1 MKNRMALYLGCV
13 ALCVLWMFGA
23 ASAQI
28 SQGGTPFSF
37 SRALSSAVPTA
48 TMTAVDAATLLAED
62 ALQPKEEALRFAAE
76 LPVNLNLKNSG
87 VWEALGNGDRIWRL
101 RISSPG
107 AYTIGLLYD
116 SWYLPKNGTLFIYND
131 DRSYVI
137 GAFTAFNNWHEGT
150 NITQPVKGDAITLEL
165 YETAAEFGQT
175 QLSIAQVNHDYRGL
189 FSRNERAIDAFG
201 SSGSCNNNINCPEG
215 AAWQNQKRG
224 VAMILSGGSRICS
237 GSLINNTAL
246 NQSPLF
252 LTANHCL
259 GGETSW
265 VFMFNY
271 ESPSCANVDGPTNQ
285 TVANSTRLA
294 TNVPSDFALLQLS
307 SAVPGTYN
315 PYFNGWNRVN
325 TASTSSVGI
334 HHPSGD
340 IKKIT
345 FDNNAPGTN
354 GWNGAG
360 TDHWQIFNWEDGTT
374 EGGSSGSPLFDQN
387 GRITGQL
394 HGGQASCAN
403 NVNDYYGKLAISWA
417 GGGTNATRLS
427 NWLDPV
433 GSAPNTLDG
442 LNGTGGGGGTPPAN
456 DQCPGTAITALPYST
471 TGSTA
476 NATNNY
482 SNCVGAT
489 SKEVVYSLTL
499 GACTNVT
506 VSTCGSSF
514 DTGLGVRTGGTC
526 PGTTQVGCNDDFA
539 SCGTG
544 SQLTFQAAAGTTYWI
559 IVHGYATNSGTFSL
573 SVTGTACSGGGGNSD
588 VCPGIAINSLP
599 YNTTGSTATAAN
611 NYSNCVGATS
621 RDRVYTLN
629 LATCQ
634 NVTVSLC
641 GTGTTYD
648 AALGVRSGGSCPGS
662 TLVVCNDDF
671 CSTAPQVTFTAQA
684 ATNYYIIVHG
694 YSTRSGNYAMAVTG
708 TACASPGDPNGED
721 LPPNIELAPLN
732 KGDELPLEYSLAQNH
747 PNPFNP
753 STEIRFDLVERGNV
767 TLRVFNTL
775 GQEVATLVND
785 VREAGH
791 YTVTFDAAQLPS
803 GVYVYELEAN
813 GFKDTKK
820 MLLLK

>member
-1 MKNRMALYLGCV
+1 MMIDGSY
-13 ALCVLWMFGA
+13 
-23 ASAQI
+23 AQI
-28 SQGGTPFSF
+28 SQGGNPPSF
-37 SRALSSAVPTA
+37 SRALSASVPTV
-48 TMTAVDAATLLAED
+48 TLTAVDAEALLAED
-62 ALQPKEEALRFAAE
+62 AAQPKDVALRFAAE
-76 LPVNLNLKNSG
+76 LPVRLSLKNSG
-87 VWEALGNGDRIWRL
+87 VWEALGSGDRVWRL
-101 RISSPG
+101 RISS
-107 AYTIGLLYD
+107 ADAFTLGLLYE
-116 SWYLPKNGTLFIYND
+116 SWYLPKNGQLFIYND
-131 DRSYVI
+131 ARSQVL
-137 GAFTAFNNWHEGT
+137 GAFTAVNNWHDGT
-150 NITQPVKGDAITLEL
+150 NITQPVNGDAITLEL
-165 YETAAEFGQT
+165 LEVAAEFGQT
-175 QLSIAQVNHDYRGL
+175 ELSISQVNHGYRDL
-189 FSRNERAIDAFG
+189 FSRGSRAIDAFG
-201 SSGSCNNNINCPEG
+201 SSGACNNNVNCPEG
-215 AAWQNQKRG
+215 ANWQDEKRG

-246 NQSPLF
+246 NQAPLF

-271 ESPSCANVDGPTNQ
+271 ESAGCTNVDGPTNQ
-285 TVANSTRLA
+285 TVANSTRLS
-294 TNVPSDFALLQLS
+294 TNVASDFALLQLS

-325 TASTSSVGI
+325 TASTNSIGI

-340 IKKIT
+340 IKKIS
-345 FDNNAPGTN
+345 FDNQAPGTN

-427 NWLDPV
+427 NWLDP
-433 GSAPNTLDG
+433 GGTAPNTLDG

-456 DQCPGTAITALPYST
+456 DLCPGTAIASLPYST

-476 NATNNY
+476 LANNNY
-482 SNCVGAT
+482 ANCVGAT
-489 SKEVVYSLTL
+489 SKDVVYSLTL

-544 SQLTFQAAAGTTYWI
+544 SQLAFQAAAGTTYWI
-559 IVHGYATNSGTFSL
+559 IVHGYAANSGTFAL
-573 SVTGTACSGGGGNSD
+573 SVTGTACSGGGNSD
-588 VCPGIAINSLP
+588 VCPGLAISALP
-599 YNTTGSTATAAN
+599 YNATGTTATAAN

-629 LATCQ
+629 LTTCR

-641 GTGTTYD
+641 GTTTYD
-648 AALGVRSGGSCPGS
+648 AAVGVRSGGTCPGTS
-662 TLVVCNDDF
+662 LVVCNDDF
-671 CSTAPQVTFTAQA
+671 CGNKPQVSFTAQA
-684 ATNYYIIVHG
+684 NTNYYIIVHG

-708 TACASPGDPNGED
+708 TACASPNNPDEED
-721 LPPNIELAPLN
+721 LPPNIELAPAN
-732 KGDELPLEYSLAQNH
+732 KGDDLPLEYSLAQNH

-753 STEIRFDLVERGNV
+753 STEIAFDLVESGNV
-767 TLRVFNTL
+767 TLRVFNL
-775 GQEVATLVND
+775 IGQEVATLVNES
-785 VREAGH
+785 RAAGH
-791 YTVTFDAAQLPS
+791 HKIIFDATNLPS
-803 GVYVYELEAN
+803 GLYVYELEAN
-813 GFKDTKK
+813 GFRDTKK
-820 MLLLK
+820 LLLLK